1 VASGSG
7 AKWILLVD
15 DDRDIREAVIELL
28 QEAGY
33 QARGVADG
41 AAALELLRT
50 NKPSLMLTDFKLEDM
65 DGRELRRRVRELLG
79 ASAPPFA
86 LLTGA
91 QPSELEDISGTILL
105 KPFTSEQLL
114 GVVAE
119 HCGV

>member
-1 VASGSG
+1 M
-7 AKWILLVD
+7 D

-79 ASAPPFA
+79 VSAPPFA

-114 GVVAE
+114 GVVAK